1 MLVKVLDRYK
11 FVLLQVWDICSK
23 PNDTLSYESLL
34 NTFYGKKILK
44 HFILPLAELFLVAT
58 FVVTL
63 ISIDFNVVESLVKS
77 ILSYFSFIV
86 SYGVLVILT
95 QRITIMFFGV
105 DITQRNATIMSS
117 VLMTIVF
124 VVKILSLLMPYFSIF
139 YLYTFYLVWVMS
151 EGVVDISE
159 DKRNKYMVLLSLLV
173 IFAPIVI
180 EKIFKF
186 LTPNL

>member
-1 MLVKVLDRYK
+1 
-11 FVLLQVWDICSK
+11 
-23 PNDTLSYESLL
+23 
-34 NTFYGKKILK
+34 
-44 HFILPLAELFLVAT
+44 
-58 FVVTL
+58 
-63 ISIDFNVVESLVKS
+63 
-77 ILSYFSFIV
+77 
-86 SYGVLVILT
+86 
-95 QRITIMFFGV
+95 MFFGV